1 MNIES
6 ISNERRF
13 IFPVNKKCGF
23 FSSKSYALILT
34 QEQIV
39 LANLS
44 DKMIKEATA
53 EAFKKAKDEGKGYF
67 AQVESA
73 MTALN
78 GLCSKY
84 YSPTISEI
92 LAESNE
98 NFSISND
105 EVKKLRFIS
114 YNTVVNDD
122 TLNQNAKSELIIE
135 TNKEKIK
142 LILANSDN
150 DKLVSQ
156 NSKQI
161 FGDKLK

>member
-1 MNIES
+1 MNSEIA
-6 ISNERRF
+6 SNEGRF

-34 QEQIV
+34 QGQIIFV
-39 LANLS
+39 NLS

-73 MTALN
+73 MMALN

-84 YSPTISEI
+84 YSHAISEI
-92 LAESNE
+92 LAENNE

-105 EVKKLRFIS
+105 EIKRLRFIS
-114 YNTVVNDD
+114 FNAVVNDE
-122 TLNQNAKSELIIE
+122 TLNQNVKSELIIE

-142 LILANSDN
+142 LTLANSDN

-156 NSKQI
+156 NLKQI